1 MRQGTQE
8 TNGHFLARFK
18 ANVTAVKLTGGGHV
32 FFSPRLVG
40 ADKEDLDQDKVDEE
54 EERSK
59 AVLLLKLV
67 DEGRYGALSNSL
79 KEGTFLDRDEY
90 PTTMATMYE
99 LMIKHS
105 GAMSGQRTP
114 GNGPRRSGFQ
124 LVQQS

>member
-59 AVLLLKLV
+59 AVLLLKLA
-67 DEGRYGALSNSL
+67 GAVSS
-79 KEGTFLDRDEY
+79 
-90 PTTMATMYE
+90 
-99 LMIKHS
+99 
-105 GAMSGQRTP
+105 
-114 GNGPRRSGFQ
+114 
-124 LVQQS
+124 